1 MCNKVNKPDNL
12 NIYYISDYEF
22 QRFIE
27 EQRKR
32 LNEQLQNVMP
42 FILNVTNNS

>member
-1 MCNKVNKPDNL
+1 MSNKQDKLDNL

-22 QRFIE
+22 QKFIE

-32 LNEQLQNVMP
+32 LNEQLQNVKP
-42 FILNVTNNS
+42 FSCFDYRR